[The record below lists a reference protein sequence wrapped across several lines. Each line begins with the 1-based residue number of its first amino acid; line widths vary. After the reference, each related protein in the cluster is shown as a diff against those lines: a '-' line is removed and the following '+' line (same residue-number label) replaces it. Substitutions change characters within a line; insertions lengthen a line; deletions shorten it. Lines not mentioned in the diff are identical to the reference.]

1 MMFSQEIV
9 WTEHAME
16 KAFAKTP
23 HAFVTLA
30 GWVQIVSS
38 AMKPFIS
45 VFLIALDTESSTST
59 LANVNAILN
68 GLEETVTSVSIL
80 PFSPWFLR
88 HYFPTKR
95 VERPRRGPF
104 NSIHL
109 LALCSFYAQ
118 KGAICQKGLFRPSRL
133 NTRSFAAFCAFF
145 ENPGFFADSCSTF
158 TLRRAWYVLATTLVV
173 FCESPRAPTSVI

>member
-80 PFSPWFLR
+80 PFSP
-88 HYFPTKR
+88 
-95 VERPRRGPF
+95 
-104 NSIHL
+104 
-109 LALCSFYAQ
+109 
-118 KGAICQKGLFRPSRL
+118 
-133 NTRSFAAFCAFF
+133 
-145 ENPGFFADSCSTF
+145 
-158 TLRRAWYVLATTLVV
+158 
-173 FCESPRAPTSVI
+173 